1 MNKKS
6 TAGPAAVIEI
16 GSSAVRM
23 RVSQLR
29 RGEIETLDALEY
41 PVYLGHEVF
50 NEGRV
55 SFESLRQLS
64 SILSKFTAALAD
76 YGCKNVRVVSST
88 VMREAENRAF
98 VADQLK
104 IHNNMNLEILE
115 YSTEKAL
122 ICSEIIRLL
131 KLQNKLDIKD
141 AMIAYIG
148 TGSIDIALYDG
159 GTISVSQNIPIGS
172 LKLHDTL
179 STLNE
184 ESNAFYPVIEEYL
197 DIVFNRVDI
206 SDQEIRSIVLT
217 GSDLALVASACGA
230 EKNGGLYTISAKKLR
245 AAYSE
250 VRSMSYSAV
259 ARRYNISEDRAEI
272 LYTAL
277 SIYTGMLR
285 LSKDQTKIIC
295 PDVDIC
301 DAITRHMLIPGAEKD
316 YEAQIQTSALVSARR
331 LAAKYNCHGTHA
343 AAVSGFASALFDK
356 LKKVHGLSEDKKLI
370 LELASILHSCGQY
383 INVRTHTQ
391 CSFDLIRNFDI
402 FGLTRGQLLLTA
414 FVSGYNEFAV
424 PSTSDYNYYNISE
437 KKRLEIAKLV
447 AIFRLANALDKSKRQ
462 KLRLNKVKITDDK
475 LEIKADASDNAL
487 LEKWAFE
494 ECAGFFKEVFGLSPE
509 LHIRSNLL

>member
-1 MNKKS
+1 
-6 TAGPAAVIEI
+6 
-16 GSSAVRM
+16 
-23 RVSQLR
+23 
-29 RGEIETLDALEY
+29 
-41 PVYLGHEVF
+41 
-50 NEGRV
+50 
-55 SFESLRQLS
+55 
-64 SILSKFTAALAD
+64 
-76 YGCKNVRVVSST
+76 
-88 VMREAENRAF
+88 
-98 VADQLK
+98 
-104 IHNNMNLEILE
+104 
-115 YSTEKAL
+115 
-122 ICSEIIRLL
+122 
-131 KLQNKLDIKD
+131 
-141 AMIAYIG
+141 
-148 TGSIDIALYDG
+148 
-159 GTISVSQNIPIGS
+159 
-172 LKLHDTL
+172 
-179 STLNE
+179 
-184 ESNAFYPVIEEYL
+184 
-197 DIVFNRVDI
+197 
-206 SDQEIRSIVLT
+206 
-217 GSDLALVASACGA
+217 
-230 EKNGGLYTISAKKLR
+230 
-245 AAYSE
+245 
-250 VRSMSYSAV
+250 
-259 ARRYNISEDRAEI
+259 
-272 LYTAL
+272 
-277 SIYTGMLR
+277 MLR
-285 LSKDQTKIIC
+285 LSRDQTKIIC